1 MSISASKC
9 PFFTSAIEIVRNLK
23 ISKLQLA
30 ICQTYHIS
38 SFFAKVIF
46 VVQVKIVTSK
56 LISSVFVVQI
66 KLVTSAFPTCMKF
79 RVCILS
85 GNCHRYVR
93 FGFSDDLGS
102 RYKCLQFLP
111 FHPFL
116 EMGCMDFPTPSAH
129 GAKVVRISQ
138 FRPVIWSFLGT
149 GSY

>member
-9 PFFTSAIEIVRNLK
+9 PFFTSTIEIVRNLK

-38 SFFAKVIF
+38 SFFAKVKF
-46 VVQVKIVTSK
+46 VVQVKIVTSA

-85 GNCHRYVR
+85 GNCHRLV
-93 FGFSDDLGS
+93 DLLTSHSSTFNKLKRSIFKNLFNFLNMGNCHKNNTD
-102 RYKCLQFLP
+102 RYFKKL
-111 FHPFL
+111 
-116 EMGCMDFPTPSAH
+116 S
-129 GAKVVRISQ
+129 K
-138 FRPVIWSFLGT
+138 
-149 GSY
+149 SYLIKIKW